1 VRFVV
6 DECTGPW
13 VAAWLASAGH
23 DVVSVFARDRGASD
37 EAVLRRAVE
46 EDRVLVTNDKD
57 FGDRVFRDQETH
69 RGVILLR
76 LEDERA
82 ANKITRLQAVL
93 AMFPEGTGTRF
104 IVVTERGVR
113 VANG

>member
-13 VAAWLASAGH
+13 VAAWLVSAGH
-23 DVVSVFARDRGASD
+23 DVVSIFTQERGASD
-37 EAVLRRAVE
+37 EAVLRQAVE

-57 FGDRVFRDQETH
+57 FGDRVFRDRERH
-69 RGVILLR
+69 RGVVLLR

-82 ANKITRLQAVL
+82 LNKIARLQATL
-93 AMFPEGTGTRF
+93 AMFPEGIGARC
-104 IVVTERGVR
+104 IVVTEGGVR
-113 VANG
+113 VASG